1 MRLLLLISLFVAL
14 PAHADIQPG
23 NWEITATTQ
32 VKGIREPTSMV
43 QTRCLTE
50 EEARDPGRIFGAA
63 PGARCQFSERND
75 TGSVYTFR
83 ITCEGQVAIRGSGRV
98 RYSGASLDGELEL
111 ESDTL
116 SAASRISGRRLGAC
130 P

>member
-1 MRLLLLISLFVAL
+1 MHTLILLVAL
-14 PAHADIQPG
+14 ADLQPG
-23 NWEITATTQ
+23 NWEITATTEVQ
-32 VKGIREPTSMV
+32 GIREPSAMV

-50 EEARDPGRIFGAA
+50 EEARDPSRIFGAS

-83 ITCEGQVAIRGSGRV
+83 ITCEGQAAIRGTGRV
-98 RYSGASLDGELEL
+98 RYSATTLDGELEL
-111 ESDTL
+111 KTDQL
-116 SAASRISGRRLGAC
+116 AATSRITGRRLGAC

>member
-1 MRLLLLISLFVAL
+1 MTTYLIVLLAL
-14 PAHADIQPG
+14 ADIQPG
-23 NWEITATTQ
+23 NWEITATTEVQ
-32 VKGIREPTSMV
+32 GIREPTTMV

-50 EEARDPGRIFGAA
+50 AEARDPSRIFGAS

-83 ITCEGQVAIRGSGRV
+83 ITCEGQGAIRGTGRV

-111 ESDTL
+111 KSDTL
-116 SAASRISGRRLGAC
+116 SAASRITGRRLGAC